1 MEFFDT
7 LKARR
12 SIRQFTDRAVSADEI
27 MKLVDAAISAPNACN
42 MQSWHFYVVTDAA
55 VKVKLAE
62 EKVVAEWATTAP
74 VIFVVCTAAE
84 KICER
89 FGKIGE
95 ELFAIQDTAAAIEN
109 ILLCAADMGLGGCFM
124 GAFDQEKVRRIV
136 GMRDEHKPV
145 AMVPIGEPANILPP
159 RPRNPVEYAVTFV
172 GSPENGSYR
181 EADTTYRKYEV
192 KNVNQPDAVFENVG
206 LKHLKVKCGNL
217 SEAEFDD
224 VNLSSS
230 KFNNVNL
237 SDTSYS
243 DINMKKCSY
252 GGLTM
257 EGSSFG
263 CVEMNGCKF
272 ENVVFDGSTF
282 KNCSFENTT
291 YENCNIKTGK

>member
-1 MEFFDT
+1 MEFFDA

-12 SIRQFTDRAVSADEI
+12 SIRQFTDRPVSADEI
-27 MKLVDAAISAPNACN
+27 MKLIDAAISAPNACN

-55 VKVKLAE
+55 VKTKLAE

-74 VIFVVCTAAE
+74 VIFVVCTAAD

-124 GAFDQEKVRRIV
+124 GAFDKEKVRRIV
-136 GMRDEHKPV
+136 GMRNDHKPV
-145 AMVPIGEPANILPP
+145 AMVPVGEPANVLPP

-172 GSPENGSYR
+172 GDPEKGSYR
-181 EADTTYRKYEV
+181 QADTTYRKYEV
-192 KNVNQPDAVFENVG
+192 KNVSQPEAVFENV
-206 LKHLKVKCGNL
+206 NL
-217 SEAEFDD
+217 SKSKISNA
-224 VNLSSS
+224 NLSGTS
-230 KFNNVNL
+230 F
-237 SDTSYS
+237 SDA
-243 DINMKKCSY
+243 NMKKCSF

-257 EGSSFG
+257 EGSNFG

-272 ENVVFDGSTF
+272 ENVVFDGTNF
-282 KNCSFENTT
+282 KNCSFKNTEF
-291 YENCNIKTGK
+291 ENCEIGDIKSK